1 MATRKVNALDSGAGE
16 PQTIEQLQQRY
27 DQLNTQKI
35 QCKTKLD
42 SALEQLEKLKRDA
55 REKYG
60 TDDLT
65 ALQARLDQLKAENEQ
80 KRASYQAHLDR
91 IESDL
96 SQVEQNF
103 QDAEA
108 LAAKD

>member
-1 MATRKVNALDSGAGE
+1 MATRKVNTLDTGAGE

-27 DQLNTQKI
+27 EQLNTQKI

-60 TDDLT
+60 TDDVA
-65 ALQARLDQLKAENEQ
+65 ALQNKLDQLKAENEQ
-80 KRASYQAHLDR
+80 KRASYQAHLEQ

-96 SQVEQNF
+96 SRVEQNF
-103 QDAEA
+103 QTTEA
-108 LAAKD
+108 LAAKG